1 MVVQE
6 EEVVVVELP
15 APSPLNSVF
24 TLPVPAVSQ
33 TSENLERSSDTENE
47 ESSDED
53 HGIWEKYEQYY
64 VQRN

>member
-1 MVVQE
+1 
-6 EEVVVVELP
+6 
-15 APSPLNSVF
+15 
-24 TLPVPAVSQ
+24 
-33 TSENLERSSDTENE
+33 SENLESRGESENE